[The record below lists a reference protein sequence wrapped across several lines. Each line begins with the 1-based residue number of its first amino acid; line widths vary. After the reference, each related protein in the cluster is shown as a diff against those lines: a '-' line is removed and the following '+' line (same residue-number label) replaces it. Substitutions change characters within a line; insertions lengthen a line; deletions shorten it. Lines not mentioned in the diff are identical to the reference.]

1 MLWRYATGRNACGP
15 GAARSPGF
23 SAKTDVPGRLD
34 RRRRIGAI
42 RRGGGFGGSSPS
54 RTLTLRPT
62 GPGHGHSC
70 PTQMIG
76 YTVRRESPVPNVVI
90 VDSSLWFDESAVNA
104 LRGALLDEGV
114 TVLRCLNELR
124 PSVEEATECFDPACA
139 SDGKILA
146 MPLGGWFVIYT
157 SMREPLRSRPART

>member
-23 SAKTDVPGRLD
+23 SAKTDVASRPATSHRRD
-34 RRRRIGAI
+34 PSRRR
-42 RRGGGFGGSSPS
+42 FGGSSPS

-76 YTVRRESPVPNVVI
+76 YTVRRRSPVPNVVI
-90 VDSSLWFDESAVNA
+90 VDSSLWLDESAVNA

-114 TVLRCLNELR
+114 TMLRCLNELR

-146 MPLGGWFVIYT
+146 MPLAGWFVIYT